1 MNFQKDFLLLE
12 IKEIKTHLWR
22 FLTHPMQEIR
32 HVPEWPWIR
41 LGILMALVTSICGL
55 LSGVVN
61 RIPVFAIIFALIY
74 QPIVSAI
81 MLAISTAFFYYCF
94 QIFCEKTVSLHKLFT
109 VILFANI
116 PGYIFQIVS
125 GYVPPITLIGLAFTA
140 FLLLVGFV
148 ENFQLERKKV
158 MKIVGAL
165 YGLFFVMWLIQ
176 QANSMRFDRAWSPDS
191 IPAPAVKLG
200 E

>member
-12 IKEIKTHLWR
+12 IKEIRTHLWR

-32 HVPEWPWIR
+32 NVPEWPWPR
-41 LGILMALVTSICGL
+41 LAILLVLVTSVCGF
-55 LSGVVN
+55 LSGIVN
-61 RIPVFAIIFALIY
+61 RIPVFAIIFSLIY

-94 QIFCEKTVSLHKLFT
+94 QIFCEKTVSLHKLVT

-116 PGYIFQIVS
+116 PGFIFQIAA
-125 GYVPPITLIGLAFTA
+125 GYIPPISLIGLAFTA

-148 ENFQLERKKV
+148 DNFQLERKKV

-165 YGLFFVMWLIQ
+165 YGLFFVLWLLQ
-176 QANSMRFDRAWSPDS
+176 QANSMRFDRSWSPEA
-191 IPAPAVKLG
+191 IPAPAVQLG
-200 E
+200 Q